1 MVKKNM
7 KKIYIVRKKS
17 KNERLYNQL
26 YVDLGYKKLALS
38 FDDSVIVELTGLS
51 FEYIN
56 TLELDVPVCVGTYNK
71 AVK

>member
-1 MVKKNM
+1 MVKKM
-7 KKIYIVRKKS
+7 KKIYVVRKKS

-56 TLELDVPVCVGTYNK
+56 TLELDVPVCVGTFAK

>member
-1 MVKKNM
+1 M
-7 KKIYIVRKKS
+7 KKIFIVRKKS

-38 FDDSVIVELTGLS
+38 FDDAVIVELTGLS
-51 FEYIN
+51 FEQIN
-56 TLELDVPVCVGTYNK
+56 TLELDVPICVGAYNK